1 MDVSHHA
8 KLMFQI
14 GHPMTHHS
22 KHVRDEESPFEACRL
37 HQHKETSKKIFNCV
51 LCLIKIEFDCVEFGA
66 ITCGAYATRY
76 FKVIVGFIIGNV
88 GIGNWSFDHMFTKF
102 GSKTWSIQYEWTS
115 QGLNGHLRGSIF
127 LE

>member
-51 LCLIKIEFDCVEFGA
+51 LRLIKIEFDCVEFGA

-88 GIGNWSFDHMFTKF
+88 GIGN
-102 GSKTWSIQYEWTS
+102 
-115 QGLNGHLRGSIF
+115 GHLIICSQNLAPKHG
-127 LE
+127 LYNTNGPHKD